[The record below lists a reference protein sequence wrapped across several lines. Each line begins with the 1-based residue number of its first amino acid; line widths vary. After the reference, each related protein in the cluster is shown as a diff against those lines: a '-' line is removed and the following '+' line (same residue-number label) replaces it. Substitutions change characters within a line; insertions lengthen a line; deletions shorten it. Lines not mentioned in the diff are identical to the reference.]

1 MGNSSSSESEP
12 SKKKVKI
19 IKYDYLE
26 EVILSKKPTKMSA
39 SNLINNVSSKIMP
52 LTQLVPKKHSIYDD
66 YVILDEVLGEGI
78 NGKVLACVDKKTNM
92 RYALKPLKDKI
103 SARREVD
110 LQWRCCQGCPYI
122 VQSNFNYL

>member
-110 LQWRCCQGCPYI
+110 LQWRCCQGCLYI

>member
-1 MGNSSSSESEP
+1 MGNSSSESESP
-12 SKKKVKI
+12 KKKVKHK
-19 IKYDYLE
+19 KYDYLE
-26 EVILSKKPTKMSA
+26 EVILRKKPKKMLA
-39 SNLINNVSSKIMP
+39 SNFINHVSSAIMP

-66 YVILDEVLGEGI
+66 YLILDEVLGEGI
-78 NGKVLACVDKKTNM
+78 NGRVLACVDKKTNV
-92 RYALKPLKDKI
+92 RYALKPLKDRK

>member
-1 MGNSSSSESEP
+1 M
-12 SKKKVKI
+12 
-19 IKYDYLE
+19 L
-26 EVILSKKPTKMSA
+26 A
-39 SNLINNVSSKIMP
+39 CNLINNVSSTIMP

-66 YVILDEVLGEGI
+66 YAILDEVLGEGI